1 MWNGWC
7 CAVLCRAVKWHGE
20 DRVIRNGKHTIVFA

>member
-1 MWNGWC
+1 VER
-7 CAVLCRAVKWHGE
+7 AVLSRAVEWHSA